1 MLKKRIIPVLLLKN
15 GRMVKGKQFSNFR
28 DTGDPV
34 SQAKIYN
41 AHNTD
46 ELVFLD
52 IDATTLKTNT
62 LVDLIKRVSKECFMP
77 LSVGGG
83 ISTIEDVRNMISA
96 GADKVIINSAAI
108 HNAKLIHDASNSFGK
123 QAIIISIDL
132 KKENNEYVVYSHSG
146 KKREDIDFLEYLK
159 MMEEAGAG
167 EFLINSID
175 NDGMMNG
182 YDLELLR
189 LAESNSSI
197 PIIIC
202 GGAGHF
208 EHLYEGL
215 NAGAH
220 AVACASLFHFGDN
233 NPTRARSFL
242 LNKGIPMKNLKG
254 IIF

>member
-15 GRMVKGKQFSNFR
+15 GRMVKGKQFSEFR

-62 LVDLIKRVSKECFMP
+62 LVDLIKKVSKECFMP

-108 HNAKLIHDASNSFGK
+108 HNCNLIRDASKSFGK
-123 QAIIISIDL
+123 QAIIVSVDL

-146 KKREDIDFLEYLK
+146 KKREDINFLEYLK
-159 MMEEAGAG
+159 LMEEAGAG

-182 YDLELLR
+182 YDLELLK
-189 LAESNSSI
+189 LAEHNSSI

-215 NAGAH
+215 DARAH

-254 IIF
+254 IVF

>member
-15 GRMVKGKQFSNFR
+15 GRMVKGKQFSDFR

-62 LVDLIKRVSKECFMP
+62 LVDLIKKVSKECFMP

-123 QAIIISIDL
+123 QAIIVSIDL
-132 KKENNEYVVYSHSG
+132 KKENNEYVVYSNSG
-146 KKREDIDFLEYLK
+146 KQREDIDFLEYLK

-182 YDLELLR
+182 YDLELLK
-189 LAESNSSI
+189 LAERHSSI

-215 NAGAH
+215 DSGAH

>member
-1 MLKKRIIPVLLLKN
+1 MLKKRVIPVLLLKN
-15 GRMVKGKQFSNFR
+15 GRMVKGKQFTLYR

-52 IDATTLKTNT
+52 IEATLKNSNT
-62 LVDLIKRVSKECFMP
+62 LVDIIKKVSKECFMP

-83 ISTIEDVRNMISA
+83 ISSVDDASYLIGA
-96 GADKVIINSAAI
+96 GADKVIINSATI
-108 HNAKLIHDASNSFGK
+108 NNPRLISDCSKKFGK
-123 QAIIISIDL
+123 QAVIVSIDL
-132 KKENNEYVVYSHSG
+132 KKENDSYIIYTNSG
-146 KKREDIDFLEYLK
+146 NKRENIDFLTHLK
-159 MMEEAGAG
+159 KMIDAGAG
-167 EFLINSID
+167 EILINSIN
-175 NDGMMNG
+175 NDGMMQG
-182 YDLELLR
+182 YDLDLLK
-189 LAESNSSI
+189 LSIKNCKI
-197 PIIIC
+197 PIIIS

-215 NAGAH
+215 NYGAH

-242 LNKGIPMKNLKG
+242 LNKGIPMKNIKG
-254 IIF
+254 VKF